1 VNKGEREAHL
11 KEQLD
16 AMLAYERVLWDGG
29 VLFIGGVDEVGRG
42 PLAGP
47 VCAACAVLPRDF
59 SVLGV
64 NDSKKLSEKKRNEL
78 YGQIIEQA
86 FAYGIGLISPA
97 RIDEVNILNATKEAM
112 LIAIGDANR
121 MLAERNAGTDT
132 IEHLLVDAVKL
143 PEAGIPGTAIV
154 KGDEKSV
161 SIAAASIVAKVT
173 RDRIMM
179 EFENVYPGYGFAK
192 NKGYG
197 TAEHYAGIEALG
209 ITPIHRRSFCH
220 ELEPC
225 RTDFER

>member
-1 VNKGEREAHL
+1 MNKEERETQL

-16 AMLAYERVLWDGG
+16 AMLAYERALWDKG
-29 VLFIGGVDEVGRG
+29 VLFAGGVDEVGRG

-47 VCAACAVLPRDF
+47 VCAACVVLPRDF

-64 NDSKKLSEKKRNEL
+64 NDSKKLSEKKRGEL

-86 FAYGIGLISPA
+86 LAYGIGLIGPA

-112 LIAIGDANR
+112 LVAIGDANR
-121 MLAERNAGTDT
+121 MLAGRGPEQELLPAIG
-132 IEHLLVDAVKL
+132 HLLVDAVRL

-161 SIAAASIVAKVT
+161 SVAAASIVAKVT

-179 EFENVYPGYGFAK
+179 EFENIYPGYGFAK

-197 TAEHYAGIEALG
+197 TAEHYAGLSALG
-209 ITPIHRRSFCH
+209 LTPIHRRSFCRA
-220 ELEPC
+220 L
-225 RTDFER
+225 